1 MPRSK
6 ATVLAFAALGAFA
19 VLSCGYFGYA
29 LYRYYGKANAVEV
42 SVVAPE
48 PVSTKPEPPAFS
60 PIFVPEPEPEPD
72 VPPMAPLPA
81 NNTNVSGL
89 SVPTAIKNLV
99 LYLPF
104 DTPGN
109 IVDAVSGKTV
119 GKKEK
124 PGSITWIDGPRGK
137 AVRLTATESRS
148 TVPAFVLDLSDRL
161 DAFAT
166 NPRLGFTVA
175 FWTNPS
181 DRGGLAFSL
190 NSETI
195 TSAPRLSLLATKAS
209 FRMTYVQDVGKST
222 EQFSWGKTTSDEPQ
236 FRHFAMTRAVT
247 GRVVLYLDGEEIAP
261 PPGTKTAVNTSLAAK
276 FKHVGLGRL
285 STSGYS
291 VDIDEFCLFQREL
304 TAKEIRTLAGK

>member
-1 MPRSK
+1 MPPR
-6 ATVLAFAALGAFA
+6 
-19 VLSCGYFGYA
+19 
-29 LYRYYGKANAVEV
+29 
-42 SVVAPE
+42 
-48 PVSTKPEPPAFS
+48 
-60 PIFVPEPEPEPD
+60 
-72 VPPMAPLPA
+72 APLPA
-81 NNTNVSGL
+81 KNANVSGL

-109 IVDAVSGKTV
+109 IVDAVSVKTV

-222 EQFSWGKTTSDEPQ
+222 EPFSWGKTASDEPQ

-291 VDIDEFCLFQREL
+291 IDIDEFCLFQREL

>member
-6 ATVLAFAALGAFA
+6 ATVIAFAALGAFS

-29 LYRYYGKANAVEV
+29 LYCYYGKSNAVEL

-48 PVSTKPEPPAFS
+48 PVPTKPEPVAPS
-60 PIFVPEPEPEPD
+60 PIFIPEPEPEPD
-72 VPPMAPLPA
+72 GLPMAPLPA
-81 NNTNVSGL
+81 KNTNVTGL

-104 DTPGN
+104 DTPGM
-109 IVDAVSGKTV
+109 IVDAVSGKAV

-166 NPRLGFTVA
+166 KPKLGFTVA

-181 DRGGLAFSL
+181 DRGGVAFSL
-190 NSETI
+190 NSETT
-195 TSAPRLSLLATKAS
+195 TSAPRLSLLATKSS
-209 FRMTYVQDVGKST
+209 FRMTYVQDIGKST
-222 EQFSWGKTTSDEPQ
+222 ELFSWGKTTSDEPQ

-276 FKHVGLGRL
+276 FKYVGLGRL
-285 STSGYS
+285 STAGYS